1 MIFNSFLILS
11 VYTFILMMPA
21 YMANVG
27 GLLFGGTT
35 PLDLNKN
42 SIDGDRLIG
51 DGVTWKGLILGSLFA
66 ILISALMWFLI
77 YDPFIYDLFPVEL
90 QQLITI
96 TISKN
101 IFFYMFLGFLL
112 GFGALIGDALGSYI
126 KRRLKIKRGN
136 PAPILDQLDFAVVA
150 LFFASFIIPLS
161 LEIIIFVLIFT
172 IFIHLST
179 NILAYL
185 IGAKDV
191 WY

>member
-1 MIFNSFLILS
+1 
-11 VYTFILMMPA
+11 
-21 YMANVG
+21 MANVG